1 MGAAISALIAKLVA
15 IVAWF
20 GKLAVAIFAAGW
32 LIMTDL
38 FCWAFEGL
46 LAVLQVVL
54 EGLPGPQAFQGL
66 NPAQYIAGMPPELV
80 NMLGLIRLG
89 EALAIIL
96 AAIGIK
102 LVLQVIPFTR
112 LGS

>member
-38 FCWAFEGL
+38 FCWCFEGL
-46 LAVLQVVL
+46 LSVVQFVLD
-54 EGLPGPQAFQGL
+54 GLPGPQAFSGAESRSVFL
-66 NPAQYIAGMPPELV
+66 GHAAGYCEH
-80 NMLGLIRLG
+80 
-89 EALAIIL
+89 AWADS
-96 AAIGIK
+96 IG
-102 LVLQVIPFTR
+102 
-112 LGS
+112 

>member
-54 EGLPGPQAFQGL
+54 CLL
-66 NPAQYIAGMPPELV
+66 YTSD
-80 NMLGLIRLG
+80 
-89 EALAIIL
+89 
-96 AAIGIK
+96 AADECCG
-102 LVLQVIPFTR
+102 V
-112 LGS
+112 